1 MMTSCISVHAF
12 ICLLS
17 RGSLHHLLKDGVGV
31 IRGRVALACVYF
43 EVHGSSEHT
52 IYKIYIYVNLLEAD
66 ELCIHQLLRQFE
78 WI

>member
-17 RGSLHHLLKDGVGV
+17 RGSPHHLLKDGVGV
-31 IRGRVALACVYF
+31 IKGRLALACVYF

-52 IYKIYIYVNLLEAD
+52 IYKMNLLEAD
-66 ELCIHQLLRQFE
+66 ECIPHQLLRLFG
-78 WI
+78 

>member
-31 IRGRVALACVYF
+31 IRGRLALVCVYI
-43 EVHGSSEHT
+43 EVHGSSEH
-52 IYKIYIYVNLLEAD
+52 IYIRYIYVNLLEAD
-66 ELCIHQLLRQFE
+66 ALISCYVSLNEYE
-78 WI
+78 

>member
-1 MMTSCISVHAF
+1 MTSCVSVLAV

-17 RGSLHHLLKDGVGV
+17 RGSPHHLLKDGVGV
-31 IRGRVALACVYF
+31 IRGRLALVCVYI

-66 ELCIHQLLRQFE
+66 ALISCYVSLNEYE
-78 WI
+78 